1 MRNKLPRLMLTLFVA
16 GIFFCSILPFAEPV
30 SVIHDASC
38 PLSDPVYVQSL
49 DWMPPEASDQERE
62 ICEARG
68 RCYEEKRP
76 NRVEPHNDNGPP
88 PSKNE
93 PTPSK
98 NEPTPSKNGPPP
110 SKNGPA
116 PSKNE
121 PPPSKNGPPPSK
133 NGPAPSKN
141 EPPPSKNGPTTDND
155 NGWGFSE
162 FTSAFDRVLFLLF

>member
-1 MRNKLPRLMLTLFVA
+1 MRNKLPRLILTLFVA

-30 SVIHDASC
+30 SIIHEAAC
-38 PLSDPVYVQSL
+38 PLSDPVYLQSS
-49 DWMPPEASDQERE
+49 EASDHERE

-76 NRVEPHNDNGPP
+76 NGGEPDNDNGPP
-88 PSKNE
+88 
-93 PTPSK
+93 PSK

-121 PPPSKNGPPPSK
+121 PPPSKNEPTPSN

-141 EPPPSKNGPTTDND
+141 EPPPSKNGSTTDND